1 MKDALQKR
9 FDSVKGLLEKAC
21 QEFASGQSGILG
33 LHNLQRAQEEAGRL
47 VFDMVMNG
55 EGSVDEL
62 RQLVSHE
69 VMLQTIFA
77 SWDHKSAIMSR
88 INQDKSRAEMRE
100 RIQLLYD
107 WLDLNIHK
115 YVRRLDHCAEEAAQN
130 IPDLHMTAGTVKKH
144 ITLYRKLKGLADG
157 KSSEKSKKKRK

>member
-1 MKDALQKR
+1 MKGALRKR
-9 FDSVKGLLEKAC
+9 FDSVKGTLEKAC
-21 QEFASGQSGILG
+21 QEFASGRSGILG
-33 LHNLQRAQEEAGRL
+33 LHNLQKAQEEAGRL
-47 VFDMVMNG
+47 IFDMVMNG
-55 EGSVDEL
+55 EGSVDDL

-69 VMLQTIFA
+69 VILQTMFA

-100 RIQLLYD
+100 RIQLLHN

-115 YVRRLDHCAEEAAQN
+115 YAKRLEDCADDAAQN
-130 IPDLHMTAGTVKKH
+130 IPDLHMTSGTVKKH
-144 ITLYRKLKGLADG
+144 ITTYRKLKGLADG